1 MARQPPTTRRT
12 ALGTLATLVTGLG
25 FAGATGATRDDTES
39 PDAKAS
45 GHAPSTTSDQ
55 LAIDIEDHLPA
66 TPYETYIG
74 TVDRIV
80 DGRHVVILLEEGR
93 QTVDQLVV
101 DRERLPNVA
110 ERDHLLVLVN
120 EGEFVAA
127 WPLPDTVVRTIRD
140 HRSFRDRY

>member
-1 MARQPPTTRRT
+1 MARQPLTTRRT

-25 FAGATGATRDDTES
+25 FAGATGATRDDTEN
-39 PDAKAS
+39 PDTTAS
-45 GHAPSTTSDQ
+45 DHASSAGSD
-55 LAIDIEDHLPA
+55 LSAIDIDDHLPA

-80 DGRHVVILLEEGR
+80 DGRHVVILLEEGG

-101 DRERLPNVA
+101 ERDRLPNVA

-120 EGEFVAA
+120 EGEFVAG
-127 WPLPDTVVRTIRD
+127 WPLPNRVVRAIRA
-140 HRSFRDRY
+140 HR